1 MMATNSLESTTTTV
15 LEQLERDGVAV
26 LSGFIQGEQLA
37 GMQRAFESRLQR
49 MRWNYFEGYERTE
62 RFRHMVED
70 VLVLD
75 QGFVDIAIHP
85 LVKETLRTYI
95 GPNYELVEAK
105 GWKSLPTRRH
115 FHGWHADAWYDQT
128 KASAIA
134 REIKLGV
141 YLTDVETGAFGYIK
155 GTHRQYHP
163 RIWKDHEIDALKAS
177 QIVRVL
183 GKAGTAFLFDTTG
196 IHGQSCPILEPRQ
209 AVFYNY
215 HDPSVPLEQENI
227 DNYRYHP
234 LALNAALLGN
244 LTSEDQRILGFGNK
258 TNYTPAFVPHPN
270 YSMFQAVSRHIF
282 DTKILA
288 DDFLSRV
295 SARLKRYF

>member
-1 MMATNSLESTTTTV
+1 MMATNSLESTTATV

-37 GMQRAFESRLQR
+37 GIQRAFASRLQR

-62 RFRHMVED
+62 RFRHMVQD
-70 VLVLD
+70 ILVLD
-75 QGFVDIAIHP
+75 QGFVDIALHP
-85 LVKETLRTYI
+85 LVKETLRTYL
-95 GPNYELVEAK
+95 GPNFELVEAK

-128 KASAIA
+128 KTSAIA

-141 YLTDVETGAFGYIK
+141 YLTDVETGSFGYIK

-163 RIWKDHEIDALKAS
+163 RIWKNHEIDALKAS
-177 QIVRVL
+177 QIVQVR

-258 TNYTPAFVPHPN
+258 TNYTPAFVPGPN

-288 DDFLSRV
+288 DDFLSRL